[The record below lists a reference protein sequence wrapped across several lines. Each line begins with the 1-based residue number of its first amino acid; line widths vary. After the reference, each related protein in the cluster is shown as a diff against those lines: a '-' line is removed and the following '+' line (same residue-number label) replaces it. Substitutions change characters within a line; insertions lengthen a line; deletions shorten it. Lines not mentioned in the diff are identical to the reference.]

1 MLLSATISVATS
13 AGGGA
18 RKWMMTARANIT
30 FAHTCRRLTR
40 GRHALFLDRLM
51 HHHRRHATQQTG
63 TCHARRCR
71 HRRHHHTAAAAAAAA
86 AAVAAAV
93 VVARQTDRTSLHKDS
108 DLAHRL
114 TRPCGSPFAQ
124 AEVCRATGES
134 VAERP
139 WQTQLVLLAETST
152 VRNAMC

>member
-1 MLLSATISVATS
+1 VTSRARMLWSATISVATS

-18 RKWMMTARANIT
+18 RRGMVTARANIT

-40 GRHALFLDRLM
+40 GRHAPFLDRLT
-51 HHHRRHATQQTG
+51 HHHRHHATQQTG

-71 HRRHHHTAAAAAAAA
+71 HHRRHTAAAAAAA
-86 AAVAAAV
+86 VVV

-114 TRPCGSPFAQ
+114 TRPCGSPLAQ

-134 VAERP
+134 VGERP
-139 WQTQLVLLAETST
+139 WQTRLVLPAETST
-152 VRNAMC
+152 VRNAMW